1 MKKSTSSKIAFRN
14 SAVKL
19 KKKCVVFTNVSVYPY
34 SRYLLKKGSL
44 KVFVLSAGPN
54 TGLCEMSGFELSF
67 SRIGIVSRPE
77 EISIVVGFRGVQTA
91 GQ

>member
-1 MKKSTSSKIAFRN
+1 MKKSTSSKIVFRN
-14 SAVKL
+14 SAVKSKL
-19 KKKCVVFTNVSVYPY
+19 KKNMCGVYPY

-54 TGLCEMSGFELSF
+54 TGLCEMSGFELPL
-67 SRIGIVSRPE
+67 SRVGMVSRPE